1 MSLSKEK
8 LFFLKLYGVSFLL
21 ACALVVLLYALYAQW
36 SLLKLASRQFPPH
49 YTVACLPYMNRWECM
64 GYDPNERDPVLI
76 GPRYVACTRTVC
88 WRVRRRE
95 DCARE

>member
-8 LFFLKLYGVSFLL
+8 LFSLKLYSAGFLFV
-21 ACALVVLLYALYAQW
+21 CAFVTLIYSLYTEW
-36 SLLKLASRQFPPH
+36 SLLRLVSRQFPPH

-95 DCARE
+95 DCEP